1 MSKFLLS
8 AKAKSDLIKIAK
20 YTQSTW
26 GQAQRNDY
34 LKLLDYCNR
43 EFRIISANYSC
54 MVPQIKLNEKY
65 GLHHQNDFNIISQ
78 KFTSKE
84 TEIKNEKVQVTNNN
98 NNEASCSYH

>member
-1 MSKFLLS
+1 MW
-8 AKAKSDLIKIAK
+8 DVLIIGGNNVPP
-20 YTQSTW
+20 YNQY
-26 GQAQRNDY
+26 NDY

-65 GLHHQNDFNIISQ
+65 GLQQQNDFNMISQ

-84 TEIKNEKVQVTNNN
+84 IERKNEKVQVTNNN
-98 NNEASCSYH
+98 NNNNNEASCSYH